1 MIRVLGGSVWL
12 RVEGRWPGDR
22 IRIRKTSCPGGSRRV
37 LWRGGGRWGG
47 FCFGG
52 QQAGL
57 VDGLQG
63 EGRSVENQRITQRF
77 WLSCWADGSAIYR
90 DGDTGGGGTGFQAQD
105 RHQAALHTSP
115 PGWWPGDWL
124 CVAQD
129 EKWAKHPGLG
139 INSLW
144 QGTVCGWSSSGRK

>member
-1 MIRVLGGSVWL
+1 MFSVA
-12 RVEGRWPGDR
+12 RS
-22 IRIRKTSCPGGSRRV
+22 SC
-37 LWRGGGRWGG
+37 RWGG
-47 FCFGG
+47 GG
-52 QQAGL
+52 PGTRSESGRPVVRVGAGGCSGEAVAGGAGSVL
-57 VDGLQG
+57 GVSRQGSWTDCKG
-63 EGRSVENQRITQRF
+63 EGRSIENQRITQRF